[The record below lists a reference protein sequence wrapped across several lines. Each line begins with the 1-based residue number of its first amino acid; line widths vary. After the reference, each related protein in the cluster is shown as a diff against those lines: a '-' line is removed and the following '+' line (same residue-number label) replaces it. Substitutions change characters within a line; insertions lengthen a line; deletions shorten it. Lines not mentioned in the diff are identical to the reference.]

1 MKKLLTHA
9 AVVMTAAITHAAA
22 VGWTMGGATG
32 YATYDIFVIGMN
44 GVTDAAQIA
53 ALVATGSSVSSYAF
67 YEGGTVTASGAA
79 NLTSAASGKSIAY
92 SGSGTDTYSAFAVL
106 WKEDGKEA
114 SYTSTASISM
124 VNDSTSKN
132 FGFANQSTNLANN
145 KFAVGGGSGG
155 GEPVPEPTS
164 GLLMLIG
171 AAGLALRRKR
181 A

>member
-1 MKKLLTHA
+1 MKKLLTLA

-22 VGWTMGGATG
+22 VGWTIGGTSAYNG
-32 YATYDIFVIGMN
+32 GTYDLFVIGLN
-44 GVTDAAQIA
+44 GVTSVDQITAMVAA
-53 ALVATGSSVSSYAF
+53 ATDVSSYAF
-67 YEGGTVTASGAA
+67 ADGTVANAISKTA
-79 NLTSAASGKSIAY
+79 TASGKSITY

-106 WKEDGKEA
+106 WNSEGTEA
-114 SYTSTASISM
+114 SYTSTVSIQMDNNS
-124 VNDSTSKN
+124 SSKT
-132 FGFANQSTNLANN
+132 FAFANQATNLGNN

-155 GEPVPEPTS
+155 GESVPEPTS